1 LGGKARS
8 RNNAFR
14 HGLAIRIGDNP
25 TYARDIER
33 LAAQLARFSNDF
45 FRNEHARTIAE
56 CHFDVRRVRAAA
68 TEVLSRIGEL
78 ETATASEH
86 AAAAAALEKIK
97 RYENRVLARRRKA
110 LMEFDRSSQAT
121 G

>member
-1 LGGKARS
+1 MTERTQKGSAVKLKTQTPECG
-8 RNNAFR
+8 
-14 HGLAIRIGDNP
+14 
-25 TYARDIER
+25 RDIDRLTAR
-33 LAAQLARFSNDF
+33 LAGFSNDC
-45 FRNEHARTIAE
+45 FRKEHARTIAE
-56 CHFDVRRVRAAA
+56 CHFDLRRVRAAA

-78 ETATASEH
+78 ETATAAEH

-110 LMEFDRSSQAT
+110 LMELDRSSQAT